1 MATVQYNRAR
11 RMQTIAISADV
22 RLTPLDLEDAAD
34 LFALTDANRAHLRAW
49 LPWLDGVRRVEDTR
63 AFLRTA
69 ERQAARNDGAQ
80 FAVRVDGAI
89 AGVIGHHRIDWR
101 NRHTSLGYWVG
112 EAYQGRGLVTA
123 ACRSLL
129 AHAFDAAR
137 LNRVEIRCAVGN
149 RRSRA
154 IPRRLGFR
162 EEGLVRE
169 AEWLYDHFVDHVVYG
184 MLASD
189 WRRAGGVR
197 GAGGTD

>member
-1 MATVQYNRAR
+1 ML
-11 RMQTIAISADV
+11 TIAISQGI
-22 RLTPLDLEDAAD
+22 RLTPLDVADAAA
-34 LFALTDANRAHLRAW
+34 LFALTDANRGHLRAW
-49 LPWLDGVRRVEDTR
+49 LPWLDGVRGVEDTR
-63 AFLRTA
+63 AFIRTA
-69 ERQAARNDGAQ
+69 EMQASRNDGAQ

-101 NRHTSLGYWVG
+101 NRHTWLGYWLG

-123 ACRSLL
+123 ACWSLV

-149 RRSRA
+149 RRSCA
-154 IPRRLGFR
+154 IPQRLGFR
-162 EEGLVRE
+162 EEGVLRE

-189 WRRAGGVR
+189 WRRAGAAR
-197 GAGGTD
+197 GAAVAH